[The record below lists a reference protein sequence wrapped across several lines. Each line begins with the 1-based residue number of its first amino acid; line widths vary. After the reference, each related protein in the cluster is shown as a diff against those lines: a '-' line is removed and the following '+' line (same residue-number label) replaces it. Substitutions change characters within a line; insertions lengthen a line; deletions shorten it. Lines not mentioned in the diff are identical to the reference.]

1 MKEKKMKKNLRK
13 QLSIVLSCTCVAS
26 AVLTG
31 CGKANTEADSSD
43 VQKESTSGKTQI
55 AFWHSM
61 SGANQEVLEKL
72 VADYNAS
79 QDTYEVVAENQ
90 GNYDESTGKFFNMA
104 NGDGSAAII
113 QIGEQNLQSMVDSD
127 MICSVTDLIKKYNF
141 DDSDLLDQAVNFYTV
156 DSNMYAMPFNSSCPV
171 VYYNADVFK
180 SAGYTELPT
189 TFEELEEA
197 AKKVAEV
204 NTDIKPVGMFAYG
217 YALDQMCTNMGS
229 YIINNKNGR
238 DGRATEVAYK
248 DAMTEIFNWVAD
260 LRDDGCLQSYG
271 TDFENT
277 VSAFTQAEI
286 AMFISSSASAR
297 NIINSSDFN
306 VGIAYLPVPK
316 GTEAQGVYAGGGAIC
331 VAKGLDAEVE
341 SGVMDF
347 LKYATSAEVQASWA
361 GNTGYFPISKAAYE
375 TDTLKAVYK
384 ELPQLEVAQQQLLAS
399 KISDVTAGPL
409 LSQLP
414 QLRSDIATALEAVCN
429 GGDVDEALKTA
440 ITSTNDAIATANE
453 GVK

>member
-1 MKEKKMKKNLRK
+1 MKKNLK
-13 QLSIVLSCTCVAS
+13 KYLSIILSCTCIAS
-26 AVLTG
+26 ATLMG
-31 CGKANTEADSSD
+31 CEKANTGADSSD
-43 VQKESTSGKTQI
+43 SQKESTNSNTSGKTQI

-72 VADYNAS
+72 VDDYNAS
-79 QDTYEVVAENQ
+79 QDKYEVVAENQ

-127 MICSVTDLIKKYNF
+127 MICSVTDLIEKYNF
-141 DDSDLLDQAVNFYTV
+141 DDSDLLEQAVNFYTV
-156 DSNMYAMPFNSSCPV
+156 DKKMYAMPFNCSCPV

-180 SAGYTELPT
+180 NAGYTEFPT

-197 AKKVAEV
+197 AKKVADE
-204 NTDIKPVGMFAYG
+204 NSNIKPVGMFAYG

-229 YIINNKNGR
+229 FIINNKNGR
-238 DGRATEVAYK
+238 EDRATEVAYK
-248 DAMTEIFNWVAD
+248 DSMTEIFNWVAD
-260 LRDDGCLQSYG
+260 LRDAGCLQSYG
-271 TDFENT
+271 TDFDNT

-331 VAKGLDAEVE
+331 VAKGLDKDVE

-347 LKYATSAEVQASWA
+347 LKYATSAETQATWA

-375 TDTLKAVYK
+375 TDTLKSIYK
-384 ELPQLEVAQQQLLAS
+384 ELPQLEVATQQLLTS
-399 KISDVTAGPL
+399 KITDVTAGPL

-414 QLRSDIATALEAVCN
+414 QLRSDIATALESVCN
-429 GGDVDEALKTA
+429 GGDVDEALKQA
-440 ITSTNDAIATANE
+440 ISSTNDAIATANQ